1 MTFYLAGRALEVI
14 GMTIVAAA
22 LLAGM
27 GLIDGNPSMGKEM
40 LLLGV
45 GSMVFAFGWWLERAK

>member
-1 MTFYLAGRALEVI
+1 
-14 GMTIVAAA
+14 MTIVAAA

-27 GLIDGNPSMGKEM
+27 GVDGNPSMGKEM

-45 GSMVFAFGWWLERAK
+45 GGGIFTFGWWLEQSK